1 MADLDQMELANPE
14 HMAYQGIG
22 IRFVSL
28 LIDGIIGYLI
38 GAILIWRSDKKQR
51 LGDRVAKT
59 IVVKAG
65 N

>member
-1 MADLDQMELANPE
+1 MNQEAFTRNI
-14 HMAYQGIG
+14 HRI
-22 IRFVSL
+22 
-28 LIDGIIGYLI
+28 IDGIIGYLI
-38 GAILIWRSDKKQR
+38 GAILILRSDKKQR